1 MEDDVSALRTERL
14 LLRCTLDGD
23 LAAYREVHG
32 DPATST
38 CRRAGAATPQE
49 CADRVSESGHR
60 WDDVGLD
67 YWTVV
72 ERLTGDILGFGG
84 LRPDNGELNMY
95 FRFRP
100 SAWGYGYAYEMAR
113 AALGWSARHRPDEPV
128 VIWTQPANSAALRLS
143 ERVGFVRDGS
153 RETDGYVEWSF
164 RAPEARPAGEAKDA
178 GAAVLDARTG
188 IDA

>member
-14 LLRCTLDGD
+14 LLRRTLDGD

-49 CADRVSESGHR
+49 CADRVSESVHR

-84 LRPDNGELNMY
+84 LR
-95 FRFRP
+95 
-100 SAWGYGYAYEMAR
+100 
-113 AALGWSARHRPDEPV
+113 
-128 VIWTQPANSAALRLS
+128 
-143 ERVGFVRDGS
+143 S

-178 GAAVLDARTG
+178 GTAVLDARTG